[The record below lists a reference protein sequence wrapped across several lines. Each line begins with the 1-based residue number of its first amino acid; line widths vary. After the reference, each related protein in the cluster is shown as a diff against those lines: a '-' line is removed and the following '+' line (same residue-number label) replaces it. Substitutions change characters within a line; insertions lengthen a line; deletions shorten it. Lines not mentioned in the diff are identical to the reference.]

1 MESITQTQRDHAA
14 EALECYLSRRK
25 RPENDGTFAHDVVI
39 GPSGAVL
46 EVATDEPS
54 VRLVGTGVP
63 ECVADAVQTWR
74 FPKSKTWTRARLEW
88 IVAADAERAEVL
100 RQSEAAVA
108 LAATSRPAI
117 LSPMDRALEQ
127 QAGILQRCVPLSDG
141 GASVAVSL
149 KVTDDGGVARVDGE
163 PPDALARCIE
173 AEVILWA
180 LPPARPGEVSR
191 VVREFV
197 FAPGVIAVRPFAST
211 RGGFDKDVI
220 MKVIKANQSQIRFC
234 SEVALQ
240 EKRSLAGKVAVAWT
254 IAPDGFVQSATVTDD
269 TMGDPRVAECV
280 VARVLRWS
288 FPEPV
293 GGGIVNVTFPWLF
306 KPAGDP

>member
-1 MESITQTQRDHAA
+1 
-14 EALECYLSRRK
+14 
-25 RPENDGTFAHDVVI
+25 
-39 GPSGAVL
+39 
-46 EVATDEPS
+46 
-54 VRLVGTGVP
+54 
-63 ECVADAVQTWR
+63 
-74 FPKSKTWTRARLEW
+74 
-88 IVAADAERAEVL
+88 
-100 RQSEAAVA
+100 
-108 LAATSRPAI
+108 
-117 LSPMDRALEQ
+117 MDRALEQ
-127 QAGILQRCVPLSDG
+127 QAGTLQRCFPSSDG

-163 PPDALARCIE
+163 PADALARCIE

-211 RGGFDKDVI
+211 RGGLDKDVI
-220 MKVIKANQSQIRFC
+220 MKVTKANQSQIRFC
-234 SEVALQ
+234 YEVVLQ

-254 IAPDGFVQSATVTDD
+254 IAPDGSVQSATVTDD

-280 VARVLRWS
+280 VARVLRWT

-293 GGGIVNVTFPWLF
+293 GGGSVNVTFPWLF
-306 KPAGDP
+306 KTAGNP